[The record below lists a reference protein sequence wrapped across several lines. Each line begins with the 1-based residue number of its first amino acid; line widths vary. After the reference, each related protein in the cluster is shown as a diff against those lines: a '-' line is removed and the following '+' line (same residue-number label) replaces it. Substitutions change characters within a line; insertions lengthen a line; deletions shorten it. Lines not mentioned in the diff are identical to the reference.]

1 MANVTLVMPSAS
13 PTGGAEE
20 AFVQLLK
27 SDAARQIDWQAIFLE
42 DGPLVEQ
49 MKPFAKQ
56 SLVVQCGRT
65 REFWKWWKAS
75 GQIAKLAKDFQSDLV
90 LGWMTK
96 GHVYGG
102 LAAWRAGMPA
112 AWFQMGM
119 PEDGL
124 LDRMSRW
131 LPAEAVFTCSE
142 FVAGLQRA
150 KQPRANVIPIHLG
163 VDLTRFDLHELPT
176 PSQAREQLGL
186 PATGPIIGIVG
197 RLQRWK
203 GMHTLIDAMPTVLRS
218 HPDAHCVIV
227 GGAYPAEPEYEKELH
242 QQVELLGIHSS
253 VTFAGAQSNVPHWM
267 QAMDVFVHAS
277 RQEPFGIVVVEAMAL
292 GKAVVAAVPGGPS
305 EMIVP
310 EKNGLL
316 FETGDSA
323 GLAENLATVLS
334 DPTLRKTI
342 GDQAMDLA
350 RSKFSS
356 GAFARRTVN
365 ALLLN
370 IPNGAAKTEMT
381 DRPISLP
388 GLEPSLKREKF
399 SSR

>member
-27 SDAARQIDWQAIFLE
+27 SDAARQMNWQAIFLE
-42 DGPLVEQ
+42 DGPLVQQ

-75 GQIAKLAKDFQSDLV
+75 GQIAKLAKNFQSDLV

-102 LAAWRAGMPA
+102 LAAWRADMQA
-112 AWFQMGM
+112 TWFQMGM

-150 KQPRANVIPIHLG
+150 KQPGANVIPIHLG
-163 VDLTRFDLHELPT
+163 VDLTRFDLHQLPT

-203 GMHTLIDAMPTVLRS
+203 GMHTLIDAMPEILAK
-218 HPDAHCVIV
+218 HPDAYCVLV
-227 GGAYPAEPEYEKELH
+227 GGQHAGEPEYESQLNSR
-242 QQVELLGIHSS
+242 VLASASPSS
-253 VTFAGAQSNVPHWM
+253 FRLAGGQSNVPLWM
-267 QAMDVFVHAS
+267 EAMDVVIHAS
-277 RQEPFGIVVVEAMAL
+277 EREPFGIVVVEAMAL
-292 GKAVVAAVPGGPS
+292 GKAVVAAVPGGPAEIIRDGVDGFLTAS
-305 EMIVP
+305 GDVGMLADRV
-310 EKNGLL
+310 NQLL
-316 FETGDSA
+316 DDSQLRNDL
-323 GLAENLATVLS
+323 GAEAKLRATS
-334 DPTLRKTI
+334 R
-342 GDQAMDLA
+342 
-350 RSKFSS
+350 FSS
-356 GAFARRTVN
+356 EAFVRRLTD
-365 ALLLN
+365 ALN
-370 IPNGAAKTEMT
+370 EVA
-381 DRPISLP
+381 S
-388 GLEPSLKREKF
+388 
-399 SSR
+399 